1 MAGIIILLGNAMMY
15 SFTCSAHVFVICL
28 VSLSFQCQ
36 LADAQIGANKTIL
49 TIEIM
54 LPRIV
59 GDPVQAQRWGKVFSE
74 MGETAR
80 IRQPLP
86 SDKPE
91 IKETKRGTF
100 RIIRVIGELDRKGD
114 LVFPQK
120 TFSIKQT
127 DQIKTWLNEL
137 KVYGAQGSPDGK
149 KFWGLNKQ
157 QFDDVVKA
165 LSVPIAKET
174 KEEQLME
181 VIDALPIDKTY
192 SVIVHPEAR
201 EAFFKIETAELRQEL
216 KKVSSGTALAILLRE
231 RGFGFRPL
239 RTPSA
244 SIELTIQS
252 LSKISDPWPV
262 GWDIGDTRPRNLIMP
277 NLFEFVK
284 TGFEEAPL
292 QRVLDAISEQT
303 KTSILIDHS
312 LCKKKEID
320 LSKAAVSYPEKQTA
334 WSLVLASVVRQARLT
349 HKIMLDEAGRPFV
362 WVAPFVPFQLKNR

>member
-1 MAGIIILLGNAMMY
+1 MY
-15 SFTCSAHVFVICL
+15 SFTRSVHVFAICL
-28 VSLSFQCQ
+28 IALSLQNRP
-36 LADAQIGANKTIL
+36 ANAQIAANKTIL

-59 GDPVQAQRWGKVFSE
+59 GDPVQAQRWGKIFSE

-91 IKETKRGTF
+91 IRETKRGTF
-100 RIIRVIGELDRKGD
+100 RILKVVGELNRKGD

-120 TFSIKQT
+120 TFSMSQT
-127 DQIKTWLNEL
+127 DQIKAWLDEL

-149 KFWGLNKQ
+149 KFWGLNKK

-165 LSVPIAKET
+165 LSVPVSKET
-174 KEEQLME
+174 KDKPLME
-181 VIDALPIDKTY
+181 VVDALPIDKTY
-192 SVIVHPEAR
+192 PVIVHPDAR
-201 EAFFKIETAELRQEL
+201 EEFFKIETAELRQEIQG
-216 KKVSSGTALAILLRE
+216 VSSGTALAVLLRE

-252 LSKISDPWPV
+252 LSEISDPWPV
-262 GWDIGDTRPRNLIMP
+262 GWDINDSKPRNFIIP
-277 NLFEFVK
+277 NLYKFVK

-303 KTSILIDHS
+303 KTSILIDYN
-312 LCKKKEID
+312 LCEQKEID
-320 LSKAAVSYPEKQTA
+320 VAEAAVSYPEKQTA
-334 WSLVLASVVRQARLT
+334 WSLVLGSVVRQARLT

-362 WVAPFVPFQLKNR
+362 WVKPFVPYKLKGK